1 MDDEKNIITV
11 SGDVD
16 ETVYAKG
23 DTCLLINPFDTYHLF
38 RVYDNWKSASRT
50 PINLADSGQRLYLV
64 FRNRKTEV
72 RIPEYT
78 NSVSGFDVDKA
89 NGEVLFKI
97 SKENA
102 ATILSMSSNVFYITR
117 TFEHD
122 GDDGDTVFSSGEEVV
137 FTGNWADENKWTG
150 TTLTST
156 IESLRKQL
164 DSANSQILALTQS
177 MNDYRVKAESLS
189 AENATLRSRADALE
203 AENADLKSEV
213 SKYADADEFTSVVIS
228 DNAKYQ
234 YYKGDTEVSV
244 SGGSLKKELED
255 NNIIDFSGLE
265 VTPMTELQ
273 WSEKLKNSILNITGG
288 K

>member
-1 MDDEKNIITV
+1 M
-11 SGDVD
+11 
-16 ETVYAKG
+16 
-23 DTCLLINPFDTYHLF
+23 
-38 RVYDNWKSASRT
+38 
-50 PINLADSGQRLYLV
+50 
-64 FRNRKTEV
+64 
-72 RIPEYT
+72 
-78 NSVSGFDVDKA
+78 
-89 NGEVLFKI
+89 
-97 SKENA
+97 
-102 ATILSMSSNVFYITR
+102 FYITR

-273 WSEKLKNSILNITGG
+273 LSEKLKNSILNITGG